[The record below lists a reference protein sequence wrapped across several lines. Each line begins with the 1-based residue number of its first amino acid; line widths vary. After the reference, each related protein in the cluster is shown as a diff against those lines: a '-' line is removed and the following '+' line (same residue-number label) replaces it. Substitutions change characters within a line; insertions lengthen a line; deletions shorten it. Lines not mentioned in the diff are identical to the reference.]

1 VSNVIKE
8 NKARILLALNM
19 ARSPAPLGYISNHS
33 GIDDPYELL
42 QLLEEGGLVCRT
54 PRGHWGLTLMPLFE
68 LTVKGKELLRRVSD
82 KQVEKLIDIL
92 A

>member
-1 VSNVIKE
+1 
-8 NKARILLALNM
+8 M
-19 ARSPAPLGYISNHS
+19 
-33 GIDDPYELL
+33 
-42 QLLEEGGLVCRT
+42 
-54 PRGHWGLTLMPLFE
+54 TLMPLFE